1 MSNAPKDSR
10 FPLLAAGVA
19 GFTGIVC
26 GTLGAHY
33 MKALL
38 TERGM
43 AVSWETGARYHLLHA
58 LALLGIAAWLRA
70 TPTGAGGALGLWAAR
85 CWALGT
91 VLFSGS
97 LYWLAL
103 GGPRWLGPVT
113 PLGGI
118 ILMVGWLLV
127 AIAAAAKRPQL

>member
-1 MSNAPKDSR
+1 MSNTPQVSR

-19 GFTGIVC
+19 GFTGI
-26 GTLGAHY
+26 GFGAFGAHFL
-33 MKALL
+33 KATLM
-38 TERGM
+38 ERGM
-43 AVSWETGARYHLLHA
+43 AVSWETGARYHLFHA

-70 TPTGAGGALGLWAAR
+70 TPAGAGGALGLWVAR
-85 CWALGT
+85 CWVSGT

-113 PLGGI
+113 PVGGI

-127 AIAAAAKRPQL
+127 AIAGAAKRPQL